1 MASSQPLIGHILGH
15 YRIVEHIGA
24 GGMGVV
30 YRAHDEQLDRDVAVK
45 VLPARTLANEV
56 ARQRFR
62 REALALAKL
71 NHQNIAAVY
80 EFGSQDGV
88 DFLVMELIRG
98 VTLDIKLTG
107 GALSEPE
114 VVRLG
119 TQIAEGLE
127 AAHEQRIVHR
137 DLKPGNLRI
146 TSVGKLKIL
155 DFGLAQLME
164 PENQVALTTKLTLS
178 QGVTGTLPYMA
189 PEQLRGETTDAR
201 SDVWAVG
208 VVLYEMATGQRPFDQ
223 KIPTALADDIIHKPP
238 LPPRQLRPELSVQL
252 EPIILKCL
260 EKAQA
265 NRYQS
270 AQELRS
276 DLERLS
282 TGGAPL
288 AARQRWRWP
297 VLMASGLA
305 LLLGATTWS
314 YLIRRQA
321 THARAA
327 SVSVRRSVAV
337 LGFKNLSG
345 KSDEAWLATALS
357 EMLNTE
363 LAAGEKLRTIS
374 GEDVAHTKNDL
385 SLSDTDSL
393 GRDSLARLRKNLGID
408 YVVLG
413 SYLDLGKEAGGQIR
427 LDLRL
432 QDAIAGETIA
442 SVSQTGTE
450 AQLFDLV
457 SRTGERLRERL
468 GVGTVSPVEAVGMRV
483 SLSSNPETMRLYSEG
498 LAKLRVFDSLAA
510 RDLLQKAVVADPH
523 FALAHSALA
532 EAWSRVGYDSKA
544 KDEAKKAFDL
554 AAGLSRQDRLL
565 IEGRYREVTS
575 DWAKAVEV
583 YMTLFAL
590 FPDNVDYGLHL
601 ASAQGSIKPSEAI
614 ATLERLRRLPPPA
627 GNDPRIDLLESSV
640 WTGVDFKKAVAL
652 AGKAVEKGASVSSQ
666 LVVARGYSIL
676 CGDLGYVGR
685 SNEAYSACES
695 AREAYASAG
704 DRSGVGR
711 SLNDLAVIYAQQ
723 GDLPRAQEIWKKTL
737 ANFREIG
744 NVEGVAAAYNNLG
757 EVVLQMGDLSEARSQ
772 LGQALPRY
780 REVDDRDGMARV
792 LADLGETFKQM
803 GKLEKAKD
811 AYQQAM
817 ATAREIDDNSVSA
830 SALHGLGEVL
840 ISQADFSAA
849 RIVFQS
855 ALKLRNAAGEKQTAT
870 ETQVALAELAME
882 EGQLAE
888 VETPLRQAEQA
899 FHDEQQTDDE
909 ISAAVALAKIMLAGG
924 RVAEAQAKIDSTRTL
939 AEKSHSRAVRL
950 NWGIVAGRVL
960 LAAGKLEDARWELD
974 AVLSEATQAGFVS
987 YQFEARLALGEMV
1000 KKSGHVV
1007 TARAN
1012 LASLEKEA
1020 RAKGFGLIAR
1030 KAAAALKQT

>member
-1 MASSQPLIGHILGH
+1 MASSQPLIGQILGH
-15 YRIVEHIGA
+15 YRILEHIGA

-30 YRAHDEQLDRDVAVK
+30 YRAHDEQLDRDVALK
-45 VLPARTLANEV
+45 VLPTGTLANEV

-178 QGVTGTLPYMA
+178 QGATGTLPYMA

-201 SDVWAVG
+201 SDIWAVG

-223 KIPTALADDIIHKPP
+223 KITTALADDIIHKPP
-238 LPPRQLRPELSVQL
+238 LPPRQLRPELSMQL

-265 NRYQS
+265 KRYQS
-270 AQELRS
+270 AQQLRS
-276 DLERLS
+276 DLERLVI
-282 TGGAPL
+282 GAAPL
-288 AARQRWRWP
+288 AARHRWLRTVW
-297 VLMASGLA
+297 MASTLA
-305 LLLGATTWS
+305 VLLGATVWS

-321 THARAA
+321 HSGAP
-327 SVSVRRSVAV
+327 SVPIRRSVAV

-345 KSDEAWLATALS
+345 KSDEAWLSTALS

-385 SLSDTDSL
+385 LLSDADSL
-393 GRDSLARLRKNLGID
+393 GSDSLARLRKNLGTD

-413 SYLDLGKEAGGQIR
+413 SYLDLGKDAGGQIR

-432 QDAIAGETIA
+432 QDATAGETIA

-457 SRTGERLRERL
+457 SRTGEQLREKL
-468 GVGTVSPVEAVGMRV
+468 GVGAVSPAEAAGVRV

-510 RDLLQKAVVADPH
+510 RDLLQKAVVTDSH

-554 AAGLSRQDRLL
+554 AEDLSRQDRLL

-575 DWAKAVEV
+575 DWTKAVDV

-601 ASAQGSIKPSEAI
+601 ASAQRSIKPSEAI

-666 LVVARGYSIL
+666 LIVARGYSIL

-685 SNEAYSACES
+685 SNEAYSACER
-695 AREAYASAG
+695 ARDAYASAG

-737 ANFREIG
+737 ANFSEIG

-792 LADLGETFKQM
+792 LADLGETYKQM

-811 AYQQAM
+811 AYQEAM

-849 RIVFQS
+849 RIAFQS
-855 ALKLRNAAGEKQTAT
+855 ALKLRNAAGEKQTAA

-882 EGQLAE
+882 QGQLTE

-909 ISAAVALAKIMLAGG
+909 ISAAVALAKSMLADG
-924 RVAEAQAKIDSTRTL
+924 RVAEAQAKMDSTRKL

-950 NWGIVAGRVL
+950 NWGIAAGRVL
-960 LAAGKLEDARWELD
+960 FAAGKLENARRELE

-1007 TARAN
+1007 IARVN

>member
-30 YRAHDEQLDRDVAVK
+30 YRAHDEQLDRDVALK
-45 VLPARTLANEV
+45 VLPIGTLASEV
-56 ARQRFR
+56 ARKRFR

-71 NHQNIAAVY
+71 NHPNIEAVY

-98 VTLDIKLTG
+98 VTLDTKLIG
-107 GALSEPE
+107 GALSESE

-164 PENQVALTTKLTLS
+164 PENEVTLTARLTLS

-201 SDVWAVG
+201 SDIWAVG
-208 VVLYEMATGQRPFDQ
+208 VVLYEMATGRRPFDQ
-223 KIPTALADDIIHKPP
+223 KLPIALADDIIHKPP
-238 LPPRQLRPELSVQL
+238 LLPRQLKPELSVRL
-252 EPIILKCL
+252 EHVILKCL
-260 EKAQA
+260 DKVQVK
-265 NRYQS
+265 RYQS

-282 TGGAPL
+282 TGAAPL
-288 AARQRWRWP
+288 ARRQRWLWP
-297 VLMASGLA
+297 VLVASTLA
-305 LLLGATTWS
+305 LLLGLTTWR
-314 YLIRRQA
+314 YLLRKQA
-321 THARAA
+321 TQSTAA
-327 SVSVRRSVAV
+327 SIPVRRSVAV

-345 KSDEAWLATALS
+345 KSDAAWLSTALS
-357 EMLNTE
+357 EMFNTE
-363 LAAGEKLRTIS
+363 LAAGEKLRTIPA
-374 GEDVAHTKNDL
+374 EDVAHTKNDL
-385 SLSDTDSL
+385 SLSDADSL
-393 GRDSLARLRKNLGID
+393 GRDSLARLRKNLGSD

-432 QDAIAGETIA
+432 QDAVAGETIA

-457 SRTGERLRERL
+457 SRTGEQLREKL
-468 GVGTVSPVEAVGMRV
+468 GVGAVSPAEAVGVRV
-483 SLSSNPETMRLYSEG
+483 SLPSNPETTRLYSEG

-510 RDLLQKAVVADPH
+510 RDLLEKAVAADPN

-532 EAWSRVGYDSKA
+532 EAWSSVGYDGKA
-544 KDEAKKAFDL
+544 KEEAKKAFDL
-554 AAGLSRQDRLL
+554 SAGLSRQDRLL
-565 IEGRYREVTS
+565 VEGRYREVTS

-583 YMTLFAL
+583 YTTLFAL
-590 FPDNVDYGLHL
+590 FPDNLDYGLHL
-601 ASAQGSIKPSEAI
+601 VSAQRWIKPTEASATVEA
-614 ATLERLRRLPPPA
+614 LRRLPPPT
-627 GNDPRIDLLESSV
+627 GSDPRIDLLESSV
-640 WTGVDFKKAVAL
+640 WTGVDFEKAL
-652 AGKAVEKGASVSSQ
+652 ALARKAVEKAASVRSQ
-666 LVVARGYSIL
+666 LVVARGYSAL

-685 SNEAYSACES
+685 SKAAYSACES
-695 AREAYASAG
+695 ARQAYASAG

-723 GDLPRAQEIWKKTL
+723 GDLSRAQEIWKKTL

-757 EVVLQMGDLSEARSQ
+757 EVVLQMGNLSEARSQ
-772 LGQALPRY
+772 LEQALPMY
-780 REVDDRDGMARV
+780 REVDDKDGVARV
-792 LADLGETFKQM
+792 LTDLGEMFKQM
-803 GKLEKAKD
+803 GKLAQAKN
-811 AYQQAM
+811 AYQQAL
-817 ATAREIDDNSVSA
+817 ATVREIDDKSVSA

-840 ISQADFSAA
+840 TSQADFTAA
-849 RIVFQS
+849 RMAFQS
-855 ALKLRNAAGEKQTAT
+855 ALKLRNAAGEKQTAA

-882 EGQLAE
+882 EGRLAE
-888 VETPLRQAEQA
+888 ADTPLRQAEQA
-899 FHDEQQTDDE
+899 FHNEQQTDDE
-909 ISAAVALAKIMLAGG
+909 VSAAVALAKSMLAEG
-924 RVAEAQAKIDSTRTL
+924 RVAEARAKMDSTTKL
-939 AEKSHSRAVRL
+939 AERSHSRAVRL
-950 NWGIVAGRVL
+950 NWGIAAGRVHF
-960 LAAGKLEDARWELD
+960 ASGKVEDARRELE
-974 AVLSEATQAGFVS
+974 AVLSEAAQSGFVS
-987 YQFEARLALGEMV
+987 YQLEARLALGEMV
-1000 KKSGHVV
+1000 KKSGDVV

-1012 LASLEKEA
+1012 LAALEREA